1 MRNNSVFT
9 IYRPNK
15 RHEES
20 YFAIWR
26 TIFLNILKYRDLI
39 WELFKRD
46 SFAIYKKSYAGIA
59 WLVIS
64 PIFGIV
70 SWIFLKGTGM
80 FNPGEVDIPYP
91 AYVLI
96 GSSIWGLFVG
106 LFNASAQTLES
117 GQAILLQV
125 NFPHEILFVKQI
137 LVQSV
142 NFFISIL
149 LNVFI
154 LIIFGIA
161 PSPYAIFL
169 PFVLIP
175 TFLLASAIGL
185 IVSMISILTIDINK
199 LISAFLQILLYTTP
213 IIYSDKINNNIIQL
227 IIKFNPLTY
236 LICSARDIILYGRF
250 YNNDIETYMLCSFL
264 SVVLFLISLRLF
276 YISEDKII
284 ERML

>member
-142 NFFISIL
+142 NFLISIL

-154 LIIFGIA
+154 LIIFGIT